1 MKKSELKNLIKEA
14 LEAETMEMKEPYNE
28 IGEIILVMK
37 PKRGMSMDDMVRPA
51 SIYDQIDM
59 NEIAGAYTSNN
70 KSAARKAAKLAMKE
84 YEMQKEALKREMDE
98 YRAAKDAIAE
108 KKAKAKELIMKLK

>member
-1 MKKSELKNLIKEA
+1 MKKSVLKSLIKEA
-14 LEAETMEMKEPYNE
+14 LEAETMEMQEPYNE

>member
-98 YRAAKDAIAE
+98 YRTAKKEIAE
-108 KKAKAKELIMKLK
+108 KKSKAKELIMKLK

>member
-1 MKKSELKNLIKEA
+1 
-14 LEAETMEMKEPYNE
+14 
-28 IGEIILVMK
+28 
-37 PKRGMSMDDMVRPA
+37 
-51 SIYDQIDM
+51 M

-98 YRAAKDAIAE
+98 YRTAKKEIEE
-108 KKAKAKELIMKLK
+108 KKSKAKELIMKLK

>member
-1 MKKSELKNLIKEA
+1 MKKSVLKSLIKEA

-37 PKRGMSMDDMVRPA
+37 PRRGMSMDDMVRPA
-51 SIYDQIDM
+51 SIYDQIDI

-98 YRAAKDAIAE
+98 YRTAKKEIE
-108 KKAKAKELIMKLK
+108 ETKSKATELIMKLK

>member
-1 MKKSELKNLIKEA
+1 
-14 LEAETMEMKEPYNE
+14 
-28 IGEIILVMK
+28 
-37 PKRGMSMDDMVRPA
+37 
-51 SIYDQIDM
+51 
-59 NEIAGAYTSNN
+59 
-70 KSAARKAAKLAMKE
+70 MKE

>member
-59 NEIAGAYTSNN
+59 NEISGAYTSNN

-84 YEMQKEALKREMDE
+84 YEMQKEALKREMEE
-98 YRAAKDAIAE
+98 YRMAKDAIAE